1 MEAVDRGHAVS
12 GRARW
17 GVVHWAMDVLLT
29 ALAPV
34 ELILIALGVVLA
46 SLMRAFTGFGFAL
59 LAVPLFSFFLIPGD
73 AVVTAALLTLA
84 VSLVTYKAWW
94 RQVPIG
100 TFLPMILGSILGTAV
115 GVLFL
120 ARFSPEQFQ
129 LWIGLTVVAVCLLL
143 ARFQPRSTMATPAL
157 STGAGLLSGLM
168 NGAFAIPGPPAIIYA
183 MACIPE
189 PAGSRAFLMAFFMA
203 SAAISLTMFAG
214 AGLVTQ
220 TPFYLMVGVMPA
232 MLVGDRIGTWLFA
245 RLGGRA
251 YRPIA
256 LVISLAAGIALSARA
271 LYALQVTV

>member
-1 MEAVDRGHAVS
+1 MEAVDPGHAVS

-34 ELILIALGVVLA
+34 ELTLIALGVVLA

-94 RQVPIG
+94 GQVPIG

-143 ARFQPRSTMATPAL
+143 ARFQPRSTMATPTL

-168 NGAFAIPGPPAIIYA
+168 NGAFAIPGPPGHHLRHGLYPRT
-183 MACIPE
+183 CRQPCV
-189 PAGSRAFLMAFFMA
+189 PDGFLHGFRRYFPDHVCR
-203 SAAISLTMFAG
+203 G
-214 AGLVTQ
+214 R
-220 TPFYLMVGVMPA
+220 P
-232 MLVGDRIGTWLFA
+232 GDANTFLFDGRGHA
-245 RLGGRA
+245 RDADR
-251 YRPIA
+251 
-256 LVISLAAGIALSARA
+256 
-271 LYALQVTV
+271 